1 MPEVLVRDLSA
12 ATIERLK
19 RRARR
24 SRRSLQA
31 ELKQILE
38 DASPLSM
45 EEFRAVAD
53 QIRESL
59 KGRRHSDSARLV
71 REDRNR

>member
-1 MPEVLVRDLSA
+1 MAEVLVRDLSA

-19 RRARR
+19 RRARHN
-24 SRRSLQA
+24 RRSLQA

-38 DASPLSM
+38 EAAPLSM
-45 EEFRAVAD
+45 EEFQVVAER
-53 QIRESL
+53 IRQSL
-59 KGRRHSDSARLV
+59 EGRRHSDSVRLV